1 MLPKI
6 ILHNAVSLDGSTKG
20 FPLDIAY
27 YYQIAGAFQ
36 ADFHLSGS
44 DTCKI
49 GVDLY
54 MEEVPEETEA
64 DFKKPDDTDDAKGF
78 YWVKPDSRGK
88 LKGLLHLYRN
98 YEHARDAIILISQST
113 PQDYIQYLE
122 ERQYHYIVAGKDHV
136 DYKNALSQVKEKYGF
151 KTGLVD
157 SGGVLNSLLL
167 EQQLVDE
174 ISIMISPSLV
184 GKQDIKLFRSLNPMG
199 ETPNLKRLKVEALEQ
214 DYVWLSYEVIKKG

>member
-6 ILHNAVSLDGSTKG
+6 ILHNAVSLDGAIKG

-36 ADFHLSGS
+36 ADFHFSGS

-54 MEEVPEETEA
+54 IEEVPEETEA
-64 DFKKPDDTDDAKGF
+64 DLKRPGNEENTKGF
-78 YWVKPDSRGK
+78 YWVIPDSRGK

-98 YEHARDAIILISQST
+98 FEHARDAIILISQDT
-113 PQDYIQYLE
+113 PQEYIQYLE
-122 ERQYHYIVAGKDHV
+122 EREYDYIVAGKDHV
-136 DYKNALSQVKEKYGF
+136 DYKEALQQLKEKYGF
-151 KTGLVD
+151 KTGMVD
-157 SGGVLNSLLL
+157 SGGVLSSLLL

-184 GKQDIKLFRSLNPMG
+184 GHKEDKLFRTLNPIG
-199 ETPNLKRLKVEALEQ
+199 DSPNLTLKKIETLEK
-214 DYVWLSYEVIKKG
+214 DYVWLQYEVNKNK